1 MKTSSD
7 SVLFEEIQLLAY
19 QLWEQSSRPSGR
31 DMEFWLEAQRQLEKT
46 PQPSKKTA
54 PKTGKKRATA
64 APGKLNVARKSS
76 AVAAAA
82 TSKPPAKSRKP
93 APRRSG
99 TKGSLSHP
107 PHQKPAQ

>member
-19 QLWEQSSRPSGR
+19 QLWEQSSRPAGR

-46 PQPSKKTA
+46 PQPSKKSA
-54 PKTGKKRATA
+54 PQAGKKRAA
-64 APGKLNVARKSS
+64 SASGKLNASRKSF
-76 AVAAAA
+76 AVADAA
-82 TSKPPAKSRKP
+82 TSKPPAKARKP